1 MELLMN
7 YTGVA
12 VGLMAFLIIGIFHP
26 IVIIAEYHFTERIWP
41 VFLAFG
47 ILTLV
52 ASLFVSNGIV
62 TSGLGVLGCSI
73 LWSIRELKEQTKR
86 VEKGWFPANP
96 KRKRK

>member
-1 MELLMN
+1 MN

-26 IVIIAEYHFTERIWP
+26 IVITVEYHFTERIWP

-62 TSGLGVLGCSI
+62 ASGLGVIGCSF